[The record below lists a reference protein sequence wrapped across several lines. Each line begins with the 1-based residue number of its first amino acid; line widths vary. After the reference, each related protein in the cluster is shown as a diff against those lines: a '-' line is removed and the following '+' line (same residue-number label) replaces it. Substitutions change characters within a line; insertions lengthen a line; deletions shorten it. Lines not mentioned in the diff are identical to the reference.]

1 MVWIDNITV
10 NILKSPFENGLT
22 VFQFPFTKLDVT
34 NINKVT
40 RFCYFIKLGNI
51 KLVED
56 FKIMEVIDEDRNR
69 NKISGEYL
77 LRQL

>member
-40 RFCYFIKLGNI
+40 QFCYFIKLGNI
-51 KLVED
+51 KLVEG
-56 FKIMEVIDEDRNR
+56 FKIIEVIDEDRNR
-69 NKISGEYL
+69 NRISGEYL